1 MQVEVTGELD
11 ELMEYDDWAL
21 IFGSD
26 GKIKGIFIPQGS
38 DDAEVPIAISNLL
51 EAAGIDLLDEEQ
63 PVYH

>member
-1 MQVEVTGELD
+1 MQVEVTGELVD
-11 ELMEYDDWAL
+11 LMENDDWAL

-38 DDAEVPIAISNLL
+38 EDDEVPITISNLL
-51 EAAGIDLLDEEQ
+51 EAAGIDLYDEEK